1 MRCPIIVGREG
12 LLSLLAS
19 AVRRLR
25 AEGRGGALVL
35 MGEAGVGK
43 TRLAEHARE
52 AAGKAGIV
60 TVTDRA
66 LPEAADGS
74 LRPVAE
80 ALLALTRDRPAP
92 EDEDL
97 APYAAVIA
105 SLVPHWRGTG
115 MVGTGGAGGGDG
127 RGHPPGTALGQRR
140 GRGRADLGGSS
151 LV

>member
-35 MGEAGVGK
+35 VGEAGVGK

-60 TVTDRA
+60 TVTGRA

-80 ALLALTRDRPAP
+80 ALLGLTRDRPAP

-105 SLVPHWRGTG
+105 SLVPHWRAPEWSAPEEPVVV
-115 MVGTGGAGGGDG
+115 MAEAMLAGA
-127 RGHPPGTALGQRR
+127 ALGQRR